1 MSETLLQIEGIS
13 RTYKNLGGMF
23 SGKRYSVD
31 AVNDVSLSVDAGEV
45 VGLVGESGSGKST
58 LARMVM
64 GLEQPDSGRVLLEGI
79 DVHGCRGEQLR
90 QIRRTVQMVFQ
101 NPYAAL
107 NPLQRIDAA
116 IVEPLANFRPLSQKD
131 RKSIATKALEDVSL
145 PARLLHT
152 YPHQLSGGERQRV
165 CIARA
170 LSVKPKLLLCDE
182 AVSALDKTVQ
192 AQVLKLLQQLQQRYG
207 LAILFVSHDL
217 AAVNQLCES
226 LVVMCKGE
234 IVERGKCQKLLSEAA
249 HPYTQKLLEAN
260 RYLEFTAELTPYLN
274 D

>member
-23 SGKRYSVD
+23 SGKRYSVA
-31 AVNDVSLSVDAGEV
+31 AVNDVSLRVDAGEV

-90 QIRRTVQMVFQ
+90 QIRRTGQMVFQ

-116 IVEPLANFRPLSQKD
+116 IVEPLANFQRLSQKE
-131 RKSIATKALEDVSL
+131 RNKIAAAALEDVGL
-145 PARLLHT
+145 PARLQRA

-192 AQVLKLLQQLQQRYG
+192 AQVLKLLRKLQQRHG
-207 LAILFVSHDL
+207 LAILFISHDL
-217 AAVNQLCES
+217 AAVYQLCDN
-226 LVVMCKGE
+226 LAVMCKGE
-234 IVERGKCQKLLSEAA
+234 IVERGRCHKLLTEAA

-260 RYLEFTAELTPYLN
+260 RYLEGAA
-274 D
+274 

>member
-13 RTYKNLGGMF
+13 RTYRNLGGMF
-23 SGKRYSVD
+23 SGKRYSVA
-31 AVNDVSLSVDAGEV
+31 AVKDVSLSVDAGEV

-58 LARMVM
+58 LARIVM
-64 GLEQPDSGRVLLEGI
+64 GLEQPDSGRVLLDGV
-79 DVHGCRGEQLR
+79 DVHACRKEQLR

-116 IVEPLANFRPLSQKD
+116 IVEPLANFQRLSQKE
-131 RKSIATKALEDVSL
+131 RETIAAETLEDVGL

-182 AVSALDKTVQ
+182 AVSALDKTIQ
-192 AQVLKLLQQLQQRYG
+192 AQVLKLLHQLQQRYG
-207 LAILFVSHDL
+207 LAILFISHDL
-217 AAVNQLCES
+217 AAVNRLCEN
-226 LVVMCKGE
+226 LAVMCKGK
-234 IVERGKCQKLLSEAA
+234 IVERGGCHKLLTEAA

-260 RYLEFTAELTPYLN
+260 CYLEGAA
-274 D
+274 